1 MASEKRGARSEAI
14 RNFIAANPEAGPKAV
29 VEGLKLQGI
38 EVSANLVSSIKYG
51 KKAVRTSAPGARRG
65 RARLSASESIRR
77 MLAKNPGSGPKEIR
91 EKLAKKGINVSS
103 GLISFVKFNF
113 KNSAQAAALKAPVVQ
128 SAARKTALP
137 QIGFEQLIEVKKVAD
152 LLGGAEQLRQALD
165 MLAQLA

>member
-14 RNFIAANPEAGPKAV
+14 RNFVAANPEAGPKAV
-29 VEGLKLQGI
+29 VEGLKMQGV

-51 KKAVRTSAPGARRG
+51 KKAVRSSKQGARRG
-65 RARLSASESIRR
+65 RARLSASEQIRR

-103 GLISFVKFNF
+103 GLVSFVKFNF
-113 KNSAQAAALKAPVVQ
+113 KNSSTLRAPVVQ

-137 QIGFEQLIEVKKVAD
+137 QIGFEQLVEVKKVAD
-152 LLGGAEQLRQALD
+152 MVGGAEQLRHALD